1 MMAPT
6 NTGTDAPPRPED
18 EVDDIMDDSKPLL
31 AGSKSGFHTDYDI
44 GTDLGS
50 GSFSVVK
57 AATHRETGNIVAVK
71 CIRRA
76 SLPADEREALRDEV
90 SILRELDHPNIIAMH
105 DFYEEEQNFYLVM
118 EVMEGGELFD
128 RIVQKSYYN
137 EKEARDLVK
146 ILLNSMQ
153 YLHVRNIVHRDLK
166 PENLL
171 LANKQDDSNIRLADF
186 GFAKRVIKPLKT
198 QCGTPGYVAPEILR
212 GDTYGLSVDMW
223 SIGVI
228 TYILLGG
235 YPPFHDDNQS
245 VLYKKIK
252 AGEFVFHPEYWDPVS
267 PEAKDLITRMLC
279 VDHTKRLTA
288 EDALDHPWIA
298 GMSDQELQAHDLN
311 GTLTEI
317 RKFNARRKL
326 KGTIKAVMAA
336 TKMKRLL
343 EGLTRAGSSMSL
355 EEKKSAEEKLR
366 VESVK
371 VLQKMY
377 RQWKERKTEREGG
390 CEAVETSAPEVT
402 S

>member
-1 MMAPT
+1 MPRHGSTMMAPT

-118 EVMEGGELFD
+118 EVMEGGGECDAIILLPHFIWPLTISLTHHHTELFD

-235 YPPFHDDNQS
+235 YPPFHDDNQ
-245 VLYKKIK
+245 
-252 AGEFVFHPEYWDPVS
+252 
-267 PEAKDLITRMLC
+267 R
-279 VDHTKRLTA
+279 
-288 EDALDHPWIA
+288 
-298 GMSDQELQAHDLN
+298 
-311 GTLTEI
+311 
-317 RKFNARRKL
+317 
-326 KGTIKAVMAA
+326 
-336 TKMKRLL
+336 
-343 EGLTRAGSSMSL
+343 
-355 EEKKSAEEKLR
+355 
-366 VESVK
+366 
-371 VLQKMY
+371 
-377 RQWKERKTEREGG
+377 
-390 CEAVETSAPEVT
+390 
-402 S
+402 

>member
-1 MMAPT
+1 MAPT

-118 EVMEGGELFD
+118 EVMEGGGECDAIILLPHFIWPLTISLTHHHTELFDRIVQKSYYNEKEARDLVKILLNSMQYLHVRNIVHRDLKPENLLLANKQDDSNIRLADFGFAKRVIKPLGGECDAIILLPHFIWPLTISLTHHHTELFD

-235 YPPFHDDNQS
+235 YPPFHDDNQ
-245 VLYKKIK
+245 
-252 AGEFVFHPEYWDPVS
+252 
-267 PEAKDLITRMLC
+267 R
-279 VDHTKRLTA
+279 
-288 EDALDHPWIA
+288 
-298 GMSDQELQAHDLN
+298 
-311 GTLTEI
+311 
-317 RKFNARRKL
+317 
-326 KGTIKAVMAA
+326 
-336 TKMKRLL
+336 
-343 EGLTRAGSSMSL
+343 
-355 EEKKSAEEKLR
+355 
-366 VESVK
+366 
-371 VLQKMY
+371 
-377 RQWKERKTEREGG
+377 
-390 CEAVETSAPEVT
+390 
-402 S
+402 